1 MKTYIITNASGGSS
15 YNISA
20 ASYEYDDSTGR
31 HIFRDADGNIVANLL
46 NVSVR
51 LQTAA

>member
-20 ASYEYDDSTGR
+20 ASYEYDNSTGR
-31 HIFRDADGNIVANLL
+31 HIFKDEEGNIVANLL

-51 LQTAA
+51 QQSAA